1 MATQEDSRTLILV
14 CRRAFG
20 LVVERML
27 RREGFSQFRRGGLS
41 LVGGSAV
48 EAQEYAGEV
57 LVLVTDAGSARRLV
71 EVLRACPIREGAT
84 GLFALYTVGNG
95 S

>member
-1 MATQEDSRTLILV
+1 VTQEDSRTLILV
-14 CRRAFG
+14 CRRTFG
-20 LVVERML
+20 LVAERVL
-27 RREGFSQFRRGGLS
+27 RREGFTNFRRGGLS

-48 EAQEYAGEV
+48 EAQEYASEV
-57 LVLVTDAGSARRLV
+57 LVLETDAGSAGRLV